1 VGMEP
6 LSDPLLVSPPAVS
19 PAHRSTA

>member
-6 LSDPLLVSPPAVS
+6 LSDPLLVRPPAVS
-19 PAHRSTA
+19 PAHRFTA